1 VRADQL
7 WHWIADKFEL
17 TTAPPPADD
26 DPAVDWHNFTMDHDA
41 NLDYK
46 YRAEVSYQFLLAE
59 WAERPEIQDAWA
71 KMAERYGLD
80 KSYIKN
86 VYAFSV
92 ADFTILYAFRS
103 LAAGNSPAAEI
114 GGLCSTTCR
123 RSASLAT
130 TGPSTRWNLWR
141 KSTGFAFKTSCCR
154 QASSDNVA
162 VQCRTPSNVL
172 RVMAFAARTDFL
184 HRPNAACRVVNKP
197 VLSWLHAQRDRS
209 GEPGPASV
217 LPSKQI

>member
-17 TTAPPPADD
+17 TTGPPPADD

-71 KMAERYGLD
+71 KMAEQYGLD

-103 LAAGNSPAAEI
+103 LAAGNSLRGRNWWPLQYDLSKIRKFGYHGTVDSMESLEEVHR
-114 GGLCSTTCR
+114 LC
-123 RSASLAT
+123 
-130 TGPSTRWNLWR
+130 
-141 KSTGFAFKTSCCR
+141 
-154 QASSDNVA
+154 
-162 VQCRTPSNVL
+162 VQNRL
-172 RVMAFAARTDFL
+172 L
-184 HRPNAACRVVNKP
+184 
-197 VLSWLHAQRDRS
+197 
-209 GEPGPASV
+209 PASFE
-217 LPSKQI
+217 